1 MWWSAAQ
8 TSDYYDVFGFL
19 ENVNTGAVQ
28 TLFHETGDSTPWT
41 ALNTT
46 ISSDVCSS
54 GVCDLRFKF
63 LNGTYDQTCG
73 RAIGSYLYIDGINVN
88 VTGVATDSILET
100 ILENVQYQ
108 NTSDNPPASRYN
120 TISHNDGTGSASSGA
135 TIHITAVNDAPH
147 DISLS
152 NSLVG
157 ENQPAG
163 SLVGTLTSSDVDS
176 SSFTYRVLNSVPFAA
191 DGNRLETTAV
201 LDYEGAASY
210 NVQIETDDGAGGT
223 FSEWF

>member
-1 MWWSAAQ
+1 KRDGNYGLKLSISGQVDTNCGTGHGPSVTSATFSASAGDTLSMWWSAAQ

-108 NTSDNPPASRYN
+108 NTSDNPPASRSY

-135 TIHITAVNDAPH
+135 TIHITAV
-147 DISLS
+147 
-152 NSLVG
+152 
-157 ENQPAG
+157 
-163 SLVGTLTSSDVDS
+163 
-176 SSFTYRVLNSVPFAA
+176 
-191 DGNRLETTAV
+191 
-201 LDYEGAASY
+201 
-210 NVQIETDDGAGGT
+210 
-223 FSEWF
+223 